1 MCAGPQIM
9 VRSGKNTPRGPAEGE
24 EVFIRSLIL
33 GAGKVLPTERF
44 LVNTD
49 DDKVVVSRA
58 ELARLRASA
67 QK

>member
-1 MCAGPQIM
+1 M
-9 VRSGKNTPRGPAEGE
+9 VRSGKNTPRGPAKGE
-24 EVFIRSLIL
+24 EEFIRSLIL

-58 ELARLRASA
+58 ELASLRASA